1 MDGYELTATA
11 SIGVAISP
19 YDGTDPMALI
29 GNAES
34 AMYAARDAG
43 RNQFQ
48 FFTADLNEKAIK
60 HLQMESDLRRAMVE
74 NEFALHYQ
82 PIYRLATD
90 ELVGAEALLRWRTP
104 SGQFIPPD
112 EFIPI
117 AEDTGLI
124 VPIGEWVLR
133 TACEQARTWQQKISN
148 SNFSI
153 SVNVSARQVIAGNFV
168 ETVRDVIEA
177 TGLRPSLLELE
188 ITERLLIRNDAAIAA
203 ALNQLTEAGI
213 KLAIDDFGTGY
224 SALSYLKDFPFDVL
238 KIDRSFVD
246 DVMRDEESA
255 GLTRSI
261 IMMAHSLGLEV
272 IAEGIEDHDQLSFL
286 RQHKCELGQG
296 FGLGRPMPAEL
307 FSELIANAAGD
318 PAPRYPLL
326 EDQAILA
333 V

>member
-1 MDGYELTATA
+1 
-11 SIGVAISP
+11 
-19 YDGTDPMALI
+19 MALI

-34 AMYAARDAG
+34 AMYAAKDAG

-224 SALSYLKDFPFDVL
+224 SSLSLLKRVPVDKL
-238 KIDRSFVD
+238 KIDRSFVQEILLSTED
-246 DVMRDEESA
+246 A
-255 GLTRSI
+255 AIAAAI
-261 IMMAHSLGLEV
+261 ISLGKSLNLEV
-272 IAEGIEDHDQLSFL
+272 IAEGVEEAEQADHL
-286 RQHKCELGQG
+286 RQAGCPFAQG
-296 FGLGRPMPAEL
+296 YYFGRPVPADE
-307 FSELIANAAGD
+307 FFTQPAAKN
-318 PAPRYPLL
+318 
-326 EDQAILA
+326 
-333 V
+333 